1 MLIKVTMNNNDYTG
15 IIENYF
21 KRFIINYYYHLH
33 KEYDNDAEKYVPL
46 KINMEDILQK
56 AIYKQKEMNENDYKI
71 FELLKEEWQ
80 KSSSYSSEIKEILK
94 DNFKFRLFFLL
105 FEFFG
110 LFFNRFSF
118 FDFVR
123 LVIQNVRFVNFLQ
136 CSSLNFVKNFVHKS
150 ENFGL

>member
-56 AIYKQKEMNENDYKI
+56 AIYKQKEMNENNYKI
-71 FELLKEEWQ
+71 FETYIREGLVDFIYDSVSQPLAEEIIDANLKIEFVDAI
-80 KSSSYSSEIKEILK
+80 YDK
-94 DNFKFRLFFLL
+94 DIINGNDEVVVYVLQTGKFI
-105 FEFFG
+105 
-110 LFFNRFSF
+110 NY
-118 FDFVR
+118 
-123 LVIQNVRFVNFLQ
+123 
-136 CSSLNFVKNFVHKS
+136 
-150 ENFGL
+150 